1 MQIVALILWMIV
13 FTKKLFLWIW
23 LWQLKEYHI
32 GRFKAHFHTEKGKK
46 LIRAKIVF
54 LKLFVLIGLFFRTIL
69 FSYLTVIVFFGEAL
83 FVFFALFR
91 KKFLMPVITKKTFLI
106 LSLGIIFEIVFG
118 SLVLLSPIAQRFF
131 YHCLITLDLLAPLF
145 VSGLVLSVEPI
156 AISWRK
162 KIIAKATDKRN
173 KFKDLIVVGITGS
186 YGKTS
191 TKEFLADILSEKFR
205 VLRTKE
211 HQNSEVGIS
220 QCILNDLSKSHQIFV
235 CEMGAYNQGGI
246 KLLAKIAKPKIG
258 ILTGINQQHL
268 ATFGSLESIIKT
280 KYELIESLPPDG
292 LAVFNGNNQYCRDL
306 FEKTKISK
314 KMTNRDIWAEDIEVG
329 KDFIS
334 FKVLTKS
341 SQSKFK
347 INLLGKHWIDNIL
360 MAILVA
366 QEMGMSL
373 EEISMACRKIK
384 PLKRGMELIKIK
396 GFNIV
401 DATYSANPDG
411 VLAHLDYLK
420 VWKGKKAIVMPC
432 LIELGPEADAVHK
445 RIGEEIANVCD
456 LAIITTKDY
465 FDSIKRGAIEKGM
478 QEKRILFLER
488 SQDIFE
494 KLQSFDGR
502 EDVILLESRVPK
514 ELYRAFGLL

>member
-1 MQIVALILWMIV
+1 
-13 FTKKLFLWIW
+13 
-23 LWQLKEYHI
+23 
-32 GRFKAHFHTEKGKK
+32 
-46 LIRAKIVF
+46 
-54 LKLFVLIGLFFRTIL
+54 
-69 FSYLTVIVFFGEAL
+69 
-83 FVFFALFR
+83 
-91 KKFLMPVITKKTFLI
+91 
-106 LSLGIIFEIVFG
+106 
-118 SLVLLSPIAQRFF
+118 
-131 YHCLITLDLLAPLF
+131 
-145 VSGLVLSVEPI
+145 
-156 AISWRK
+156 
-162 KIIAKATDKRN
+162 
-173 KFKDLIVVGITGS
+173 
-186 YGKTS
+186 
-191 TKEFLADILSEKFR
+191 
-205 VLRTKE
+205 
-211 HQNSEVGIS
+211 
-220 QCILNDLSKSHQIFV
+220 
-235 CEMGAYNQGGI
+235 MGAYNQGGI

-488 SQDIFE
+488 FQDIFE
-494 KLQSFDGR
+494 KLRSFNGR